1 MRIIMQAMQI
11 LQKLKAEYGINPTQ
25 VAKRTGI
32 TQSTVQRIY
41 TGQTKD
47 CRSSNY
53 HKIKDLYEQT
63 KTPSSN

>member
-1 MRIIMQAMQI
+1 MQAMQI
-11 LQKLKAEYGINPTQ
+11 LQKLKAEFGINPTQ

-47 CRSSNY
+47 CRTSNY
-53 HKIKDLYEQT
+53 QKIKDLYDQT
-63 KTPSSN
+63 KNP